1 MKLTVIHTTPATINS
16 LGQLIHSEMPEIE
29 VNHILDD
36 SILGDMNAGKNVAWV
51 RERWLEY
58 ARIACR
64 NGAQAVLSACSTVG
78 EFAQEADAMLPI
90 PVYRIDEAMAREAVR
105 RGGVIAVF
113 ATLASTLQP
122 TERLIRRLAQES
134 GAGCTIRTVLVEG
147 AYDALMRGDRTA
159 HDSAIA
165 RAMARQAPGAD
176 TLVLAQASMASAA
189 QALDPAFRNK
199 VLTSPLLGVRKL
211 KEDLAGLEGKADGT
225 RLHRN

>member
-105 RGGVIAVF
+105 RARCRR
-113 ATLASTLQP
+113 STL
-122 TERLIRRLAQES
+122 R
-134 GAGCTIRTVLVEG
+134 
-147 AYDALMRGDRTA
+147 
-159 HDSAIA
+159 
-165 RAMARQAPGAD
+165 PG
-176 TLVLAQASMASAA
+176 
-189 QALDPAFRNK
+189 
-199 VLTSPLLGVRKL
+199 
-211 KEDLAGLEGKADGT
+211 
-225 RLHRN
+225 